1 MTENLESLNFP
12 GKNIFQIL
20 SFLKCLCME
29 VKLLREGVNLEL
41 SKKLARI
48 LQLIKKITNGR
59 YILFMIW
66 E

>member
-1 MTENLESLNFP
+1 
-12 GKNIFQIL
+12 
-20 SFLKCLCME
+20 ME